1 MIPNFSLLTQSQM
14 SYMETTIA
22 SQYAMVT
29 DAPIKSVS
37 LAGLDAHADELKGG
51 SLLPVGSVEF
61 VRKAMGLA
69 GIPEPGNLSYPDILQ
84 PYLHRHVGQRRAG
97 SVLGHW
103 FIKPVTTKAFTGF
116 VFDTME
122 NPETLDCHDR
132 IQYNEFLMLSPDD
145 MVWISEPVTWV
156 SEVRYY
162 VIGGEILG
170 WGRYDD
176 GPDEAAEPDLS
187 VISEMAKAMAGA
199 DSAPAAFTLDAGVLS
214 TGETALIE
222 CNDAW
227 AVGYYK
233 GTLNYKD
240 YVRMLW
246 RRWEQ
251 LAGER

>member
-1 MIPNFSLLTQSQM
+1 MTTNFSLLIQSQM
-14 SYMETTIA
+14 PYVETRIA
-22 SQYAMVT
+22 SQYAMVS
-29 DAPIKSVS
+29 DVPIKSAP
-37 LAGLDAHADELKGG
+37 LAELDAHAGELKGG
-51 SLLPVGSVEF
+51 LLLPVGSVEF
-61 VRKAMGLA
+61 VRKAMQLA
-69 GIPEPGNLSYPDILQ
+69 GISEPGNLSYPEVLQ
-84 PYLHRHVGQRRAG
+84 PYLHRRVGQRRAG

-116 VFDTME
+116 VFDTMA
-122 NPETLDCHDR
+122 NPDTLDGHDR
-132 IQYNEFLMLSPDD
+132 LQYNEFLMLSPDE
-145 MVWISEPVTWV
+145 MVWISEPVVWE

-162 VIGGEILG
+162 VIGDEIRG

-187 VISEMAKAMAGA
+187 VVAEMVKAMANVEG
-199 DSAPAAFTLDAGVLS
+199 APASFTLDVGVLS

-233 GTLNYKD
+233 GSLNYKD
-240 YVRMLW
+240 YVLMLW

-251 LAGER
+251 LAGMR